1 MAEHPPAPNGDGLIE
16 TSADP
21 RLRTTRGETVI
32 APQVV
37 ETIAQRAAG
46 QTPGVAEVV
55 PDGGGLRRFLHI
67 GGHTQ
72 PTSASAEIAQHTT
85 DVTLTVHVA
94 YTAPVFETAEQVR
107 ANVMRELRRQTGLEA
122 TRVDIVIPKLV
133 VGGFRARPR
142 VR

>member
-1 MAEHPPAPNGDGLIE
+1 MTEHAPAQSSDGTIE

-21 RLRTTRGETVI
+21 RLRTSRGETVI
-32 APQVV
+32 SPQVV
-37 ETIAQRAAG
+37 ETIARRVAS
-46 QTPGVAEVV
+46 QTAGVAEVV

-67 GGHTQ
+67 GGDTQ
-72 PTSASAEIAQHTT
+72 PTSASAEIAQQKT

-94 YTAPVFETAEQVR
+94 YLAPVFETAEQVR

-122 TRVDIVIPKLV
+122 SRIDIVIPKLV